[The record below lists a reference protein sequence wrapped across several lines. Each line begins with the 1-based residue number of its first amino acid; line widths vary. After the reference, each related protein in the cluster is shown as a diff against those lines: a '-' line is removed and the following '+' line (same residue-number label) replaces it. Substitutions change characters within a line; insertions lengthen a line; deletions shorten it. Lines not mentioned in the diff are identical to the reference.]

1 MKVIKPGKVIIMM
14 HGRHAGKK
22 GVVVQTTDKGTK
34 NRAYGHAVVV
44 GISQYPRKVHQRMS
58 KKTLANRSRVKP
70 FIRVVNHS
78 HILPTRY
85 NMEILNELKGKINL
99 TTETHRKETKKEVR
113 SVLEDRYKSGRN
125 QWFFHS
131 LRF

>member
-1 MKVIKPGKVIIMM
+1 MKVVKPGKVVIML

-34 NRAYGHAVVV
+34 SRPYGHAVVI
-44 GISQYPRKVHQRMS
+44 GIDQYPRKVHKRMS
-58 KKTLANRSRVKP
+58 KKTVASRSRVKP
-70 FIRVVNHS
+70 FVRVINHT

-85 NMEILNELKGKINL
+85 NMEIVNELKGKINL
-99 TTETHRKETKKEVR
+99 TTETHRKDTKKEVR
-113 SVLEDRYKSGRN
+113 AVLEDRYKSGRN
-125 QWFFHS
+125 QWFFHA